1 MLFHNREF
9 SEWAYLMITNYL
21 RAQINKSRTDLY
33 NLIFNYTEFGTFK
46 NGQWKV
52 RHSVPIYVVDYLVSK
67 VFNWVMIWQLNYFFN
82 PPKFTFSP
90 KSYCLVLPR
99 FTFILGRTSLIF
111 QNSFDFSTFFRNFG
125 SAEVTGISE
134 MKEKQ
139 VFLLHFPRFFVTLQ
153 RFMHKC

>member
-1 MLFHNREF
+1 M
-9 SEWAYLMITNYL
+9 
-21 RAQINKSRTDLY
+21 
-33 NLIFNYTEFGTFK
+33 
-46 NGQWKV
+46 

-67 VFNWVMIWQLNYFFN
+67 VINWVTIWQLNSFTN
-82 PPKFTFSP
+82 PPQFAFSP
-90 KSYCLVLPR
+90 YLDFFILPR
-99 FTFILGRTSLIF
+99 LAYISGRIALIF
-111 QNSFDFSTFFRNFG
+111 QNRFRFTSFFRRSTLGRRLLFCKNFG